1 MNDAGPGPRGA
12 RDNGLR
18 CAGYVAV
25 GDLDPRV
32 ADALLR
38 ALREQGIAAY
48 ASPTPASRGGY
59 LELRLPQRMTDRLYV
74 DSTQSARARELV
86 EREQQ
91 DAQAD
96 DAATP
101 SSGQPDVDAAWQQ
114 LLASLQ
120 TPSVVATW
128 PSRENVAADE
138 PSAVPLTQ
146 LRFDTDSDDDER
158 DELADEHF
166 VPPPAPPFPQLRP
179 ITVVSLL
186 AIVIGI
192 AVIVTQVGGGAFE
205 WLGILAIVGGG
216 AALVW
221 HVKDGPPTDSG
232 WDDGA
237 VV

>member
-1 MNDAGPGPRGA
+1 
-12 RDNGLR
+12 
-18 CAGYVAV
+18 
-25 GDLDPRV
+25 
-32 ADALLR
+32 
-38 ALREQGIAAY
+38 
-48 ASPTPASRGGY
+48 
-59 LELRLPQRMTDRLYV
+59 MTDRLYV

-91 DAQAD
+91 DTQAD
-96 DAATP
+96 EATTP

-120 TPSVVATW
+120 TPSAVATW

-146 LRFDTDSDDDER
+146 LRFDTDFDDDER
-158 DELADEHF
+158 DELPDEHF

-179 ITVVSLL
+179 VTVVSLL
-186 AIVIGI
+186 AIILGI
-192 AVIVTQVGGGAFE
+192 AVVVTQVGGGAFE

-221 HVKDGPPTDSG
+221 HVKEGPPTDSG